1 GSASVR
7 LAIDTAPLSPSRGS
21 MPSALPRAACY
32 DSLARTPRQQP
43 PGTLGAMARLYRYRR
58 WDGTQAGFELD
69 AEGVLGEIADD
80 LLYHGDLNAALRR
93 ALQSGMRAPDG
104 RQLEG
109 LRQLLERIARRR
121 REELE
126 RHEVSGLGE
135 DIARRLDEVMDLER
149 QALDRGDVPHE
160 EAQARHQRLDEMPPD
175 LAGRFRELSQY
186 DFADN
191 EARRRFEELTDE
203 LRQQLLQ
210 SQFNRLAQG
219 LADMSPGRRS
229 AIKAIQ

>member
-1 GSASVR
+1 VDESTSFPVLATTLPLSACWARPYSWALNCPVGGVADATFTEAR
-7 LAIDTAPLSPSRGS
+7 TDTAAMMVTRPGS
-21 MPSALPRAACY
+21 LRIEISSLPR
-32 DSLARTPRQQP
+32 PRAGYSP
-43 PGTLGAMARLYRYRR
+43 VTLPNMARRWRYSR

-126 RHEVSGLGE
+126 RHELSGLGE
-135 DIARRLDEVMDLER
+135 DIARRLDEIVDQER
-149 QALDRGDVPHE
+149 QGLDRGE
-160 EAQARHQRLDEMPPD
+160 IL
-175 LAGRFRELSQY
+175 
-186 DFADN
+186 
-191 EARRRFEELTDE
+191 
-203 LRQQLLQ
+203 
-210 SQFNRLAQG
+210 
-219 LADMSPGRRS
+219 
-229 AIKAIQ
+229 

>member
-1 GSASVR
+1 MLRTGPGACALESPYFLDRGAGYSSV
-7 LAIDTAPLSPSRGS
+7 
-21 MPSALPRAACY
+21 
-32 DSLARTPRQQP
+32 
-43 PGTLGAMARLYRYRR
+43 TLGAMARRWRYSR
-58 WDGTQAGFELD
+58 WDGSQAGFDLD

-126 RHEVSGLGE
+126 RHELSGLGE

-149 QALDRGDVPHE
+149 HALDRGDVPHD

-175 LAGRFRELSQY
+175 LAGRFRQ
-186 DFADN
+186 
-191 EARRRFEELTDE
+191 
-203 LRQQLLQ
+203 LRQYGVAGHPARP
-210 SQFNRLAQG
+210 RLRQPPAGRLPRSGVGPGLRLRRHRPAQ
-219 LADMSPGRRS
+219 PGRRPWP
-229 AIKAIQ
+229 ARAPR